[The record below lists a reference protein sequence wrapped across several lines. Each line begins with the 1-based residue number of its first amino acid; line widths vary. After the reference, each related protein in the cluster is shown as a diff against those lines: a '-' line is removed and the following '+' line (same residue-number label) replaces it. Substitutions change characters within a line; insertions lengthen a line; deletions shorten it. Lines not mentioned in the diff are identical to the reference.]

1 MSGVSLD
8 IAAQGGEATSSR
20 RFGPLNA
27 FFVAWLLLM
36 LAAALFGPVL
46 FGDQAMQQSLGT
58 RLKPPGAAHWMGTDQ
73 VGRDIFA
80 RVIVGA
86 RPTLVIALF
95 GVLAGMLLGTV
106 TGTLAGY
113 FGGAVDRVCM
123 ALVDVKLAFPT
134 ILFAIGVIAVFG
146 TSTTILVIVVGLTG
160 WVTYARVQR
169 SVVLKVNAQT
179 YIEASRAVGSSH
191 LRVVCRHII
200 PNSLS
205 PLLVVASIDLVRV
218 ILLEASLS
226 FLGLGIQPPTPSW
239 GGMINSGRSYLETA
253 WWICVCPGLVIM
265 MTALS
270 ISRLG
275 DWLRDVLD
283 PDLS

>member
-1 MSGVSLD
+1 MSLD
-8 IAAQGGEATSSR
+8 LAIGRASADSPQLR
-20 RFGPLNA
+20 RFGFLNA
-27 FFVAWLLLM
+27 CFLAWLVLM
-36 LAAALFGPVL
+36 LAAALFGPTL
-46 FGDQAMQQSLGT
+46 FHDQAMAQSLGA
-58 RLKPPGAAHWMGTDQ
+58 RLKPPSSTYWMGTDQ

-86 RPTLVIALF
+86 RPTLVIAVY
-95 GVLAGMLLGTV
+95 GVLVGMLLGTL

-146 TSTTILVIVVGLTG
+146 TSTPILVIVVALTG

-169 SVVLKVNAQT
+169 AVVLKINTQT

-191 LRVVCRHII
+191 LRVLCRHVI

-226 FLGLGIQPPTPSW
+226 FLGLGVQPPTPSW
-239 GGMINSGRSYLETA
+239 GGMINAGRNYLETA
-253 WWICVCPGLVIM
+253 WWICVFPGSVIM
-265 MTALS
+265 LTALS

-283 PDLS
+283 PDLA